1 MKIAIVHDY
10 LIQYGGAE
18 KVVEALHG
26 MYPEAP
32 IYTSAYLP
40 GRLPDSFR
48 AMDIRTSF
56 IQSLPFLETSFKKYL
71 VLYPMA
77 FESFNLE
84 GYDVVVSSSSGFAK
98 GVRTGP
104 TTLHICY
111 CYSPAR
117 FLWDYD
123 RYIEKEP
130 LSGITKFILSMVI
143 GPLRNRDMQSN
154 KGVGHFIAISNNI
167 RKKIERIYRRPSDV
181 IYPPVSVSNLT
192 VSACTEDYFLVVSR
206 LVAYKRIDLV
216 IEAFNRLHKP
226 LRIVGGGPYR
236 SALEKMAGS
245 NVAFLGSVDQENL
258 WESYRHCR
266 AVIFPGDE
274 DFGIV
279 PVEAQAF
286 GRPVIA
292 YASGGALETVRDG
305 VTGIFFKQ
313 PTAESLV
320 SAIERFEG
328 LESSFDSTE
337 IRRNALRFDKAIF
350 EADLR
355 RFIDTKY
362 TEFQKK
368 GRL

>member
-40 GRLPDSFR
+40 GRLPASFR
-48 AMDIRTSF
+48 AMDIHTSF

-104 TTLHICY
+104 ATLHICY

-130 LSGITKFILSMVI
+130 LAGITKFILSMVI
-143 GPLRNRDMQSN
+143 RPLRNRDMQSS
-154 KGVGHFIAISNNI
+154 KGVRHFIAISNNI
-167 RKKIERIYRRPSDV
+167 REKIKRIYRRPSDV
-181 IYPPVSVSNLT
+181 IYPPVSVSGLT
-192 VSACTEDYFLVVSR
+192 VSTCKEDYFLVVSR

-216 IEAFNRLHKP
+216 IEAFNRLRKP
-226 LRIVGGGPYR
+226 LRIVGDGPYR

-245 NVAFLGSVDQENL
+245 NVAFLGSMDQESL

-305 VTGIFFKQ
+305 VTGVFFKQ
-313 PTAESLV
+313 ATAEALV
-320 SAIERFEG
+320 SAVERFEG
-328 LESSFDSTE
+328 LESSFDPAE
-337 IRRNALRFDKAIF
+337 IRRNALRFDKTVF
-350 EADLR
+350 EAELK

-362 TEFQKK
+362 AEFQKK
-368 GRL
+368 GKP